1 MFDGAQ
7 DDWTLGD
14 PLGGKLIE
22 WRWTRPLVLAAAVA
36 ALSIAVATSAFAQN
50 QPRDCSGTIGGTA
63 ANITFAFQPTQYVMI
78 CNPSASATL
87 WVSAVGT
94 AAANASGSIGLPTA
108 ASAATSCLTLAPIPT
123 ISIIASAG
131 STPYTCM
138 FR

>member
-1 MFDGAQ
+1 MFDGA
-7 DDWTLGD
+7 DDLMLCPD
-14 PLGGKLIE
+14 LDAQ
-22 WRWTRPLVLAAAVA
+22 WRRVGRRFAIGALAVFCAAIWAAA
-36 ALSIAVATSAFAQN
+36 AFAQS
-50 QPRDCSGTIGGTA
+50 QPTSCSGTVGGTA
-63 ANITFAFQPTQYVMI
+63 ANITFTFQPTQYVMI

-87 WVSAVGT
+87 WVSAVGA

-108 ASAATSCLTLAPIPT
+108 ASAATACLTLPPMPT